1 MVVTTADI
9 KRDIKEKN
17 VTFLRL
23 MFTDIMG
30 VMKNVEIPATE
41 EQVEKV
47 LSNKVMF
54 DGSSIEGFVRI
65 NESDMYLYPDLNT
78 WTIFPWG
85 DENGRV
91 AGSGR
96 LNSGRLYCL

>member
-41 EQVEKV
+41 E
-47 LSNKVMF
+47 
-54 DGSSIEGFVRI
+54 
-65 NESDMYLYPDLNT
+65 
-78 WTIFPWG
+78 
-85 DENGRV
+85 
-91 AGSGR
+91 
-96 LNSGRLYCL
+96 